1 MFSSRYSSET
11 QKRCRHSGRD
21 GPVFVPVPTE
31 TLNKCV
37 QSVAP
42 VDLWFLLEY
51 DKLRINMRQKDDDT
65 YKTILA
71 NLRVDTVSG

>member
-1 MFSSRYSSET
+1 MHLLVFGDLLQMPPVS
-11 QKRCRHSGRD
+11 D
-21 GPVFVPVPTE
+21 GPVFVPVRTE

-42 VDLWFLLEY
+42 IDVWSLLNY

-65 YKTILA
+65 YKTIPS
-71 NLRVDTVSG
+71 N